1 MYIFV
6 DFSAGVVGITY
17 PQDLSFSAKEKII
30 PWLKI
35 VSKGRIPS
43 GCFQWVGDGVV
54 GPLAVLEAFLRRK
67 ITEKDI
73 GESFQLNE
81 LHAHPEK
88 HSIRPCR
95 AEFIPFHV
103 CNFAQKSQLR
113 KSVKAYEWNEEVWF
127 NECRRKVFSMSKAA
141 SVDVARRNK
150 LGQHLVPEGAI
161 GYVTAR
167 VNRST
172 EECIV
177 YLDKFARPVKAVQL
191 VFGNFEFQRFNPRTC
206 SVLEL
211 RPDDY
216 EIVWI
221 NQRVRSINDL

>member
-1 MYIFV
+1 MLIFV

-17 PQDLSFSAKEKII
+17 PQGPFSTKEGII

-35 VSKGRIPS
+35 VSEGRIPS

-73 GESFQLNE
+73 GKSFQLNE
-81 LHAHPEK
+81 FHAHPEK
-88 HSIRPCR
+88 HSIRPCQ

-103 CNFAQKSQLR
+103 CNFAQKSSLR
-113 KSVKAYEWNEEVWF
+113 KSIKAYEWNEEFWF
-127 NECRRKVFSMSKAA
+127 NSCRRKVFSMSKAA
-141 SVDVARRNK
+141 PIAVARRNK
-150 LGQHLVPEGAI
+150 LGQHPVPERAVA
-161 GYVTAR
+161 YVPAR
-167 VNRST
+167 VKKST

-191 VFGNFEFQRFNPRTC
+191 VFGNFELQWFNPRTC

-211 RPDDY
+211 MPEEY
-216 EIVWI
+216 EICWT
-221 NQRVRSINDL
+221 NQRVRSLEDL